1 MPSVRQIRRRIRSV
15 ENTSKIT
22 RAMSLIAAS
31 KMRKAQEAAI
41 NARPYANLTRNIVS
55 KIISQSDFNDPE
67 THPLIVS
74 REINK
79 ITLVHITP
87 DRGLTGGLNGNINR
101 SAYQFIE
108 QNKSSDIFVVA
119 IGRKGID
126 FVSKTDASISESIT
140 DISDRPEISDFSNIS
155 EVIINDFMNQKTDSV
170 FINYSNFVNTT
181 TQNPTVVQLLP
192 IPKNEMISNK
202 SFGYIFEPSSND
214 VISELIPNYIKSQ
227 IFHSVLE
234 SIASEQSARMVAMR
248 NATDSANEMVEDLT
262 LVMNKA
268 RQEAITTELLDI
280 VGGVA
285 AVQ

>member
-1 MPSVRQIRRRIRSV
+1 
-15 ENTSKIT
+15 
-22 RAMSLIAAS
+22 
-31 KMRKAQEAAI
+31 
-41 NARPYANLTRNIVS
+41 
-55 KIISQSDFNDPE
+55 
-67 THPLIVS
+67 
-74 REINK
+74 
-79 ITLVHITP
+79 
-87 DRGLTGGLNGNINR
+87 
-101 SAYQFIE
+101 
-108 QNKSSDIFVVA
+108 
-119 IGRKGID
+119 
-126 FVSKTDASISESIT
+126 
-140 DISDRPEISDFSNIS
+140 
-155 EVIINDFMNQKTDSV
+155 MNQKTDSV

-192 IPKNEMISNK
+192 IPKNEMITNK